1 MKTSDW
7 SSFLQNQLPYNDR
20 QSDDILEYNNMVT
33 QPLDQG
39 SIISFTH
46 NVSTSVY
53 QCLPVIILYWW
64 GHGFAGNLYQMST
77 SHKFTVTT
85 KDGRSAS
92 LFSL

>member
-1 MKTSDW
+1 MKQIKISSHIPLILQMKTSDW

-53 QCLPVIILYWW
+53 Q
-64 GHGFAGNLYQMST
+64 
-77 SHKFTVTT
+77 
-85 KDGRSAS
+85 
-92 LFSL
+92 